1 MAGGSRAAGPQ
12 VQGAGPRRFVWAAGG
27 RGGRAAHASGCRVSA
42 RPGRRA
48 SVSPSPRGAGGG
60 GRRRTHRSPPC
71 ARPPPRAST
80 APGGGSARPR
90 AAAPRAAVGEPRA
103 ARGCGGTARRSAP
116 RGVRGH
122 GAPPCVSP
130 PRRAAVPHTGTN
142 GDRRGRSSLRSW
154 LRRGPTR
161 GDAPMPPG
169 CHGTAR
175 RQSHGPRVQTLRC

>member
-27 RGGRAAHASGCRVSA
+27 RGGAGRARVRVS
-42 RPGRRA
+42 GVRA
-48 SVSPSPRGAGGG
+48 SRPPCLSFPVAAGGGGG